1 MLPQISGMSRRL
13 NLSRL
18 RRYEERNGSL
28 AKGPSNKG
36 AMTLRTQEKIS
47 HQSTDSR
54 GGSRFPLDTLPKQG
68 FPKHEMDPSVAYQ
81 KVHDELLLDG
91 NSHQNLATFCQT
103 WVEPEVRQ
111 LMAECLDK
119 NIVDRDEYP
128 QMAEFELRCV
138 HMLADLW
145 NAPDAKSAA
154 GCSTVGSSE
163 AAMLAG
169 MALKARWA
177 KKKRKTGEGAGKKPN
192 LICGP
197 VQVCWHK
204 FARYFDVEL
213 RQIPCEGNRL
223 MMSAEEVRRRCD
235 ENTIGV
241 VPTLGLT
248 YTLKYEPV
256 QDVALALDDLE
267 EEQGLDIPMHVDAAS
282 GGFVAPFIHPQV
294 IWDFR
299 IPRVKSINTSG
310 HKFGLAPLGCGWVV
324 WREPE
329 DLPEELVFRVK
340 YLGGNMPTVGLNFSR
355 PGGQMISQYYN
366 FVRLGFEG
374 YRRIMQSCA
383 EVGAWLSDEVS
394 KIGLF
399 GLVYD
404 GRGGVPGCCWTLKR
418 GSEVRFTLYDL
429 ADRLRVRGWQVP
441 AYPMAPNRSD
451 LIIQRVLARFGLS
464 RDLAGLLVQDLNRA
478 VAHLEKYP
486 PSRSISMQQ
495 GGGYYHG

>member
-1 MLPQISGMSRRL
+1 MLPH
-13 NLSRL
+13 
-18 RRYEERNGSL
+18 
-28 AKGPSNKG
+28 
-36 AMTLRTQEKIS
+36 TQEKRNGQPASGARGSPFPS
-47 HQSTDSR
+47 HA
-54 GGSRFPLDTLPKQG
+54 LPKGQ
-68 FPKHEMDPSVAYQ
+68 FPKIEMDPSLAYQ
-81 KVHDELLLDG
+81 MVHDELLLDG
-91 NSHQNLATFCQT
+91 NSRQNLATFCQT
-103 WVEPEVRQ
+103 WVEPEVHR

-128 QMAEFELRCV
+128 QMAEFESRCV

-145 NAPDAKSAA
+145 HAPQTKNPA

-163 AAMLAG
+163 AGIMAG
-169 MALKARWA
+169 LALKTKWA
-177 KKKRKTGEGAGKKPN
+177 KKRKARGEATAKPN
-192 LICGP
+192 LVCGP

-235 ENTIGV
+235 ANTIGV

-256 QDVALALDDLE
+256 REVATGLDDLE
-267 EEQGLDIPMHVDAAS
+267 EEYGLDIPIHVDAAS
-282 GGFVAPFIHPQV
+282 GGFVAPFLHPDV
-294 IWDFR
+294 VWDFR
-299 IPRVKSINTSG
+299 LPRVKSINTSG

-324 WREPE
+324 WREAE

-340 YLGGNMPTVGLNFSR
+340 YLGGNMPTFGLNFSR
-355 PGGQMISQYYN
+355 PGGQIVSQYYN

-374 YRRIMQSCA
+374 YQKITHACA
-383 EVGAWLSDEVS
+383 DVGTWVSDEVA
-394 KIGLF
+394 KLGPF
-399 GLVYD
+399 EMVYD
-404 GRGGVPGCCWTLKR
+404 GRGGIPGCCWTLKKAS
-418 GSEVRFTLYDL
+418 GVPFTLYDL

-441 AYPMAPNRSD
+441 AYPMAANRSD

-464 RDLAGLLVQDLNRA
+464 RDLAGLLVEDLKRA
-478 VAHLEKYP
+478 MRHFDEYP
-486 PSRSISMQQ
+486 PTRSISRQQ

>member
-1 MLPQISGMSRRL
+1 
-13 NLSRL
+13 
-18 RRYEERNGSL
+18 
-28 AKGPSNKG
+28 
-36 AMTLRTQEKIS
+36 MTLYHEDQNDDLFAR
-47 HQSTDSR
+47 DDR
-54 GGSRFPLDTLPKQG
+54 GARFPLHALPKDE
-68 FPKHEMDPSVAYQ
+68 FPKSEMDPSLAYQ
-81 KVHDELLLDG
+81 LVHDELLLDG
-91 NSHQNLATFCQT
+91 NSRQNLATFCQT
-103 WVEPEVRQ
+103 WVEPEVRK

-128 QMAEFELRCV
+128 QMAEFESRCV
-138 HMLADLW
+138 RMLADLW
-145 NAPDAKSAA
+145 NAPEAKSAA

-169 MALKARWA
+169 LALKTKWA
-177 KKKRKTGEGAGKKPN
+177 KKKSTVNGGLSGKPN

-223 MMSAEEVRRRCD
+223 MMSAEEVQKRCD

-256 QDVALALDDLE
+256 REVATALDNLKE
-267 EEQGLDIPMHVDAAS
+267 EHGLDIPVHVDAAS

-310 HKFGLAPLGCGWVV
+310 HKFGLSPLGCGWVV

-340 YLGGNMPTVGLNFSR
+340 YLGGNMPTFGLNFSR
-355 PGGQMISQYYN
+355 PGGQAVSQYYN
-366 FVRLGFEG
+366 FVRLGLEG
-374 YRRIMQSCA
+374 YRKITRSCRD
-383 EVGAWLSDEVS
+383 VGVWLSDEIS
-394 KIGLF
+394 KIELF
-399 GLVYD
+399 EVLYD
-404 GRGGVPGCCWTLKR
+404 GRGGIPGCCWTLKK
-418 GSEVRFTLYDL
+418 GSEEAFTLYDL

-441 AYPMAPNRSD
+441 AYPMASNRSD
-451 LIIQRVLARFGLS
+451 LVIQRVLARFGLS
-464 RDLAGLLVQDLNRA
+464 RDLAGLLVEDLKRA
-478 VAHLEKYP
+478 VRHFDEHP
-486 PSRSISMQQ
+486 PSRPISRHE
-495 GGGYYHG
+495 GGGYHHG